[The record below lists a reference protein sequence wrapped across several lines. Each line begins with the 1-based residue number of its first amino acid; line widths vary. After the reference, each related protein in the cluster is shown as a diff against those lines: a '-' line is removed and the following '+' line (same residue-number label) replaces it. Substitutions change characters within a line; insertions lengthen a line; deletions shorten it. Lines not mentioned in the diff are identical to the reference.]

1 MLVWKWGRSNMAVVL
16 YFCLGMIMYTIGYF
30 VGRANGKAETPTVK
44 VEPKLLSVPAK
55 AVVLKRASEISHAE
69 KMSAPY
75 EVVLK
80 EHVEDLRDALVEDAK
95 RYVRFE
101 TGSFEDSDTV
111 TATLAIYDINEENK

>member
-1 MLVWKWGRSNMAVVL
+1 MAVVL

-30 VGRANGKAETPTVK
+30 IGRANGKTETPTVK

-75 EVVLK
+75 EVVLN
-80 EHVEDLRDALVEDAK
+80 EHLVYLRDALVEDAK
-95 RYVRFE
+95 EYVRFE
-101 TGSFEDSDTV
+101 TDTFEGSDIIR
-111 TATLAIYDINEENK
+111 ATLVVYDINEEKR